1 MPTSRRFFLFLL
13 VCCVT
18 RARADLKTTS
28 AFERV
33 EREKELVELK
43 AKYTIRNDGANDVNL
58 AGQALMLR
66 FPGYVRVRN
75 DDDPEQS
82 TVTRA
87 LPRDWIVE
95 CFWSYVEGR
104 YNGTNV
110 CPSIDFVVSSNA
122 VEVRFVNTLI
132 LCPGCT
138 LRGDSSYTSFVL
150 KHRAYFPIF
159 DNGFEMLESMGV
171 HDFFDAP
178 PPPPPTRR
186 TRVCFPRE
194 VDFSF
199 KVSSYPSRFDESRR
213 VSTASED
220 AVVPLGTAGFDA
232 FLRVFLDVR
241 NRQSIDFDMSSV
253 VIDVPFDWK
262 ISPSES
268 SGKIQ
273 QTPDDF
279 FARCHGQGTT
289 LCDVTYV
296 LKESSGFQI
305 RFTPGFALCP
315 GCSLRGKGPQ
325 GAAYE
330 LYSPFL
336 FPLDIESVRGAA
348 AFCDA
353 QLL

>member
-1 MPTSRRFFLFLL
+1 M
-13 VCCVT
+13 CCVT
-18 RARADLKTTS
+18 RARADLTTES
-28 AFERV
+28 TFERV
-33 EREKELVELK
+33 ERDGTEGKVELVELK
-43 AKYTIRNDGANDVNL
+43 GKYTIRNDGANDVNL

-66 FPGYVRVRN
+66 FPGYVRVKN
-75 DDDPEQS
+75 DDDPAQS
-82 TVTRA
+82 TLTRA
-87 LPRDWIVE
+87 LPRDWIFE

-110 CPSIDFVVSSNA
+110 CPSIDFVVSSNV

-159 DNGFEMLESMGV
+159 ENGDMLKSMGMRT
-171 HDFFDAP
+171 FFDAP
-178 PPPPPTRR
+178 PPPPPRGR
-186 TRVCFPRE
+186 RVCFPRE

-199 KVSSYPSRFDESRR
+199 KVSSYPSRFAADDES
-213 VSTASED
+213 ASSDD

-241 NRQSIDFDMSSV
+241 NRQSIDYDMSSV

-289 LCDVTYV
+289 LCDVAYV
-296 LKESSGFQI
+296 LKETSGFQI
-305 RFTPGFALCP
+305 RFNPGFTLCP

-325 GAAYE
+325 GAAFE

-336 FPLDIESVRGAA
+336 FPLDIESVRGAS
-348 AFCDA
+348 AFCDDA
-353 QLL
+353 QL

>member
-1 MPTSRRFFLFLL
+1 ML

-33 EREKELVELK
+33 EREGAIVELK
-43 AKYTIRNDGANDVNL
+43 GKYTIRNDGANDVNL

-213 VSTASED
+213 VSTASSRRRRAFGNGRLRRVLARLLRRAQSTIDRFRHVFSRHRRPLRLED
-220 AVVPLGTAGFDA
+220 LPERELGQNSANTG
-232 FLRVFLDVR
+232 
-241 NRQSIDFDMSSV
+241 
-253 VIDVPFDWK
+253 
-262 ISPSES
+262 
-268 SGKIQ
+268 
-273 QTPDDF
+273 
-279 FARCHGQGTT
+279 
-289 LCDVTYV
+289 
-296 LKESSGFQI
+296 
-305 RFTPGFALCP
+305 
-315 GCSLRGKGPQ
+315 
-325 GAAYE
+325 
-330 LYSPFL
+330 
-336 FPLDIESVRGAA
+336 
-348 AFCDA
+348 
-353 QLL
+353 